1 METKRKAFLTY
12 IQEPRLKILVKI
24 QFGHK
29 GLWVPH
35 PIPYHSSPIPMSMQS
50 LKKIGKKVI
59 KLEHGNKAQNI
70 SDIHQ
75 GP

>member
-59 KLEHGNKAQNI
+59 SIYANNIYNTHNQNW
-70 SDIHQ
+70 
-75 GP
+75 